1 MVHSFSTLKGS
12 QYLQYTEEIRQT
24 KQKHFTFSDIYHV
37 LQHVSAKLPFFID
50 THHVWNSAVYILTEQ
65 LPIMCQLLKKFYF
78 FYVFFE
84 RTHLL
89 TYP

>member
-50 THHVWNSAVYILTEQ
+50 THHV
-65 LPIMCQLLKKFYF
+65 
-78 FYVFFE
+78 
-84 RTHLL
+84 
-89 TYP
+89 